1 MKLEL
6 GLIALATGLLT
17 ACYPLEEAEP
27 AQIETEYTVDV
38 PAVEAQPT
46 NQPVTKTAEI
56 DWPTAREDFANRP
69 DDDSFGIASGS
80 DAPPV
85 PVLLPEMN
93 VSIASDGPPALQFR
107 ETKDGYFAVMRGE
120 TYDLIV
126 NGTDKLNTVPGRT
139 PAGIPE
145 DMRYEETLMGSQVAF
160 TRYGASYL
168 VEFACKAE
176 NTPVVG
182 SCVTEEEA
190 RQAVEDLLIAGTR

>member
-6 GLIALATGLLT
+6 GLIALATGCLT
-17 ACYPLEEAEP
+17 ACYPLEDAESGPVERELVAETPEVEAEP
-27 AQIETEYTVDV
+27 
-38 PAVEAQPT
+38 T
-46 NQPVTKTAEI
+46 NEPVTKTAEI
-56 DWPTAREDFANRP
+56 NWPAAREDFANRP

-80 DAPPV
+80 EAPPV

-126 NGTDKLNTVPGRT
+126 NGTDRLNTVPGRT
-139 PAGIPE
+139 PAGLPE

-190 RQAVEDLLIAGTR
+190 RQAVEELLIAGTR